1 MDNKQNLPL
10 RLGVGIILLN
20 KENKVF
26 VGRRLDNPLKFWQM
40 PQGGIERDENLEEAA
55 FRELNE
61 ETSLTKSTVDI
72 LAISKRWI
80 KYDLPDSLIPQ
91 LWNGSYRGQKQK
103 WFLFKFRGP
112 DNQININT
120 QTPEFSNWRWSSKEE
135 LIKSIVPFKLKV
147 YKKVVK
153 EFSIF
158 L

>member
-1 MDNKQNLPL
+1 MIKGSLAY
-10 RLGVGIILLN
+10 RRCVGLMIIN
-20 KENKVF
+20 HERKIF
-26 VGRRLDNPLKFWQM
+26 TAQRRDFRSDAWQM

-135 LIKSIVPFKLKV
+135 LIKFIVPFKLKV

>member
-1 MDNKQNLPL
+1 MIKGSLAY
-10 RLGVGIILLN
+10 RRCVGLMIIN
-20 KENKVF
+20 HERKIF
-26 VGRRLDNPLKFWQM
+26 TAQRSDFRSDAWQM

-135 LIKSIVPFKLKV
+135 LIKFIVPFKLKV

>member
-1 MDNKQNLPL
+1 M
-10 RLGVGIILLN
+10 IIN
-20 KENKVF
+20 HERKIF
-26 VGRRLDNPLKFWQM
+26 TAQRRDFRSDAWQM
-40 PQGGIERDENLEEAA
+40 PQGGIERDENLEDAA

-135 LIKSIVPFKLKV
+135 LIKFIVPFKLKV

>member
-1 MDNKQNLPL
+1 MIKGSLAY
-10 RLGVGIILLN
+10 RRCVGLMIIN
-20 KENKVF
+20 HERKIF
-26 VGRRLDNPLKFWQM
+26 TAQRRDFRSDAWQM
-40 PQGGIERDENLEEAA
+40 PQGGIERDENLEDAA

-135 LIKSIVPFKLKV
+135 LIKFIVPFKLKV